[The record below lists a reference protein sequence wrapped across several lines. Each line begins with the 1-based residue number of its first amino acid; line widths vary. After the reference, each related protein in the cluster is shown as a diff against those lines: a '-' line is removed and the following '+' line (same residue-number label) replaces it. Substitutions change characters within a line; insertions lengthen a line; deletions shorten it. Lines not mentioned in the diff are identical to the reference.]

1 MAQEL
6 LAAGLIRDI
15 PDFPKPGIIFKD
27 ITPALQDPKAF
38 AEIVERIVD
47 YAADKDPD
55 LIVAIES
62 RGFILGAPVA
72 LKLGKGFVPIR
83 KIGKLPHE
91 TVQCEYALEYGTS
104 VVEMHRDAITPG
116 QRALIVDDLL
126 ATGGTAA
133 ASARLVEEL
142 GGRVAGLVFLVEL
155 AFLKGRDKI
164 AGYDIR
170 SFITY

>member
-1 MAQEL
+1 MIQEL

-55 LIVAIES
+55 VIVAIES

-104 VVEMHRDAITPG
+104 AVEMHRDAITPG

-164 AGYDIR
+164 AAYDIR